1 MKMIFKLI
9 TDKVIN
15 NIEKDKTNQLLK
27 TESIINIYATVKHGR
42 ILHV

>member
-1 MKMIFKLI
+1 MIFKLI

-27 TESIINIYATVKHGR
+27 TESIINRYATVKHGR